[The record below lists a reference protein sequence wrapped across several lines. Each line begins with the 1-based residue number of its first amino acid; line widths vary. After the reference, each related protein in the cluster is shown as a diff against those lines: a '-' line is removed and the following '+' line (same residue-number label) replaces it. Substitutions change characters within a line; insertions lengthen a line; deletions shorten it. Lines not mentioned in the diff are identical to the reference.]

1 MRLLVVGG
9 IAAGMSAATR
19 ARRLDPSAEI
29 IVCEKGPQAAYG
41 ACGLPYLAEGRVRH
55 ATQLVAYH
63 ASQLRSDRRIDVR
76 ENTEV
81 VEVRHPQRK
90 VRLASGG
97 EIPYDKL
104 ILATG
109 SQPAGTLAN
118 ATPVDARVCSLRDW
132 TAAQRL
138 RAHLD
143 AAPAGRALVVGGS
156 YLGLEGAD
164 LLRARGWYVEL
175 AHSGSHF
182 LRRPDGWLTTR
193 VDKHLE
199 RCGVVVRHNT
209 AVNLLP
215 DSFDLI
221 LTATGIRPNV
231 ALAAS
236 AGVRAGTSGAI
247 AVTDRMGTNVDGIY
261 AAGDCAETHH
271 LVTGRPAWLPLGTT
285 ANKMGRVA
293 GAAAA
298 GARERFHGVVGTAI
312 VRVCGLAV
320 AVTGLASELARREGF
335 QPVEANIEAPDRP
348 RYFGG
353 RPCAVQ
359 LVADRGSGRLI
370 GGVVLGEYGVEGR
383 INTIAT
389 ALTRRMAVD
398 EFAQLDLAYA
408 PPFTT
413 AWDPV
418 LIAAQQLLKAL

>member
-1 MRLLVVGG
+1 MRLLVIGG
-9 IAAGMSAATR
+9 IAAGMSAAAR
-19 ARRLDPSAEI
+19 ARRLDPQAEI
-29 IVCEKGPQAAYG
+29 IVCEKGPQVSYG
-41 ACGLPYLAEGRVRH
+41 ACGLPYLAEGRVRNP
-55 ATQLVAYH
+55 AQLVAQT
-63 ASQLRSDRRIDVR
+63 AAQFRAERGIDVR

-81 VEVRHPQRK
+81 VELSHPRRK
-90 VRLASGG
+90 VKLASGE
-97 EIPYDKL
+97 EISYDKL

-109 SQPAGTLAN
+109 SRPIGPLAEAPHN
-118 ATPVDARVCSLRDW
+118 RRVFSLRDW
-132 TAAQRL
+132 AGGLRL

-143 AAPAGRALVVGGS
+143 AASPGRAMVVGAG
-156 YLGLEGAD
+156 YLGLEGAE
-164 LLRARGWYVEL
+164 LLRARGWRVEL

-182 LRRPDGWLTTR
+182 LRRPDEWLTLR
-193 VDKHLE
+193 LDKHLA

-209 AVNLLP
+209 PVTVAP

-236 AGVRAGTSGAI
+236 AGVRTGVTGAI
-247 AVTDRMGTNVDGIY
+247 AVSDRMETSVDGIF

-271 LVTGRPAWLPLGTT
+271 IVTGRAAWLPLGAT
-285 ANKMGRVA
+285 ANKMGRIA

-320 AVTGLASELARREGF
+320 AVTGFSSTQARREGF
-335 QPVEANIEAPDRP
+335 QPVEACIEARDRP
-348 RYFGG
+348 GYFRG

-359 LVADRGSGRLI
+359 LVADNGSGRLI
-370 GGVVLGEYGVEGR
+370 GGVVLGEHGVEGR
-383 INTIAT
+383 INTIAA
-389 ALTRRMAVD
+389 ALTQHMTVD

-408 PPFTT
+408 PPFST